1 MSKIP
6 GEANVARPFRVVS
19 ALLLIPTLAAAG
31 VVSVSAENWPQFRGP
46 DGRGVSTET
55 AVPLQWSSDT
65 DKNIAWKA
73 PIPGRGLSE
82 PIVWG
87 DRIFLTTAV
96 EGAAVPGAAA
106 IKHMDDGKEFLHP
119 DSVGADK
126 QHTLKVLALDVKSGK
141 VLWEQT
147 AWEGTPWDNR
157 HRRSSFAAPTPVTDG
172 TLVYTWFG
180 PSGLYAYDFSG
191 KLGWK
196 KTLDGPATLG
206 LGTGTSPILHGQM
219 LILLCDEDS
228 GEKSFIVALDKRDG
242 REVWRT
248 PRKVQVSWA
257 TPVIVRA
264 NGRDELIT
272 SGAELIVAYDPATGK
287 ELWRTTGVR
296 SNAIPSPV
304 VGHGMVFLSS
314 GFPVKKVI
322 AVKLGASGDL
332 TGSPNIVWTYHK
344 GTAYVSS
351 PILVGDYLYIMND
364 QGVITCLEAKTG
376 KVQYEGGRPPEP
388 ARFMASMVAVGD
400 KILQTSED
408 GDVFVVRTGPTHEVL
423 ATNPIGEPVQVSPV
437 IANGRIYIRG
447 DKHLFAIG
455 SPGEPSTAASLRSE
469 SSVAPPPRESCQT
482 SATRRNCPAG

>member
-1 MSKIP
+1 LSFIITAQSTEPQPKDHDNVRSRMSKT
-6 GEANVARPFRVVS
+6 GR
-19 ALLLIPTLAAAG
+19 ALLVSTLAVCA

-46 DGRGVSTET
+46 NGRGISTET
-55 AVPLQWSSDT
+55 AVPLEWSSDVN
-65 DKNIAWKA
+65 KNIAWKA

-87 DRIFLTTAV
+87 DRIFLTTAI
-96 EGAAVPGAAA
+96 EGVAVPGAAA
-106 IKHMDDGKEFLHP
+106 IKHMDEGKEFLHP

-126 QHTLKVLALDVKSGK
+126 HHTMKVIALDAKGGK
-141 VLWEQT
+141 VVWEQT
-147 AWEGTPWDNR
+147 AWEGAPWDNR

-191 KLGWK
+191 KLVWK

-206 LGTGTSPILHGQM
+206 LGTGTSPILHGNL

-257 TPVIVRA
+257 TPVIVNA
-264 NGRDELIT
+264 NGRDELVT
-272 SGAELIVAYDPATGK
+272 SGSELIVAYDPATGK
-287 ELWRTTGVR
+287 ELWQTTGVK

-304 VGHGMVFLSS
+304 VGHGMVFLST

-322 AVKLGASGDL
+322 AVRLGASGDL
-332 TGSPNIVWTYHK
+332 TGTPSIVWTYNK

-376 KVQYEGGRPPEP
+376 KVLYEGGRPPEP

-408 GDVFVVRTGPTHEVL
+408 GDVFVVRAGPKHEVL
-423 ATNPIGEPVQVSPV
+423 GKNSIGEPVQVSPA

-455 SPGEPSTAASLRSE
+455 TSEPT
-469 SSVAPPPRESCQT
+469 SSRVP
-482 SATRRNCPAG
+482 

>member
-1 MSKIP
+1 MKETP
-6 GEANVARPFRVVS
+6 AWVA
-19 ALLLIPTLAAAG
+19 LIILTVAIASLA
-31 VVSVSAENWPQFRGP
+31 AENWPQFRGP
-46 DGRGVSTET
+46 EGRGVSSES
-55 AVPLQWSSDT
+55 AVPLAWSSD
-65 DKNIAWKA
+65 KNILWKT

-87 DRIFLTTAV
+87 DRLFLTTAI

-106 IKHMDDGKEFLHP
+106 VKHVDEGKEFLHP

-126 QHTLKVLALDVKSGK
+126 HHTLKVMSLDAATGR

-147 AWEGTPWDNR
+147 AWEGAPWDNR
-157 HRRSSFAAPTPVTDG
+157 HKRSSFAAPTPVTDG
-172 TLVYTWFG
+172 KLVYAWFG

-191 KLGWK
+191 KLAWK
-196 KTLDGPATLG
+196 KMLEGPATLG
-206 LGTGTSPILHGQM
+206 LGTGTSPILYNNL

-228 GEKSFIVALDKRDG
+228 GAKSFVIAFDKRDG
-242 REVWRT
+242 KEVWRA

-257 TPVIVRA
+257 TPVIVKA
-264 NGRDELIT
+264 DGPNGRDELVT
-272 SGAELIVAYDPATGK
+272 SGSELIVGYDPATGK
-287 ELWRTTGVR
+287 ELWQTTGVE

-304 VGHGMVFLSS
+304 FGHGMVFLST

-322 AVKLGASGDL
+322 ALKLGGSGNL
-332 TGSPNIVWTYHK
+332 AGTPNIVWTYNK

-351 PILVGDYLYIMND
+351 PILVGEHLYIMND
-364 QGVITCLEAKTG
+364 QGVITCIEAKTG
-376 KVQYEGGRPPEP
+376 KVMYEGGRPPQP

-408 GDVFVVRTGPTHEVL
+408 GDVFVVRAGPKHEVI
-423 ATNPIGEPVQVSPV
+423 ATNSIGEPVQVSPA

-455 SPGEPSTAASLRSE
+455 SEDAQS
-469 SSVAPPPRESCQT
+469 AP
-482 SATRRNCPAG
+482 